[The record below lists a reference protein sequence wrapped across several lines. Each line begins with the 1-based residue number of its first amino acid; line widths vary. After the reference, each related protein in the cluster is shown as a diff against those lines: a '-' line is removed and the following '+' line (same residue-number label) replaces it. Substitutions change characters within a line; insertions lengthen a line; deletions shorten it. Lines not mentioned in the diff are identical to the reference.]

1 MNAWRRRAPWP
12 RGLLLALVLALL
24 HAQGLG
30 LWHRVAHAQR
40 VVLATQGHDAHGQA
54 FGHAA
59 GDDAQCRLYDQL
71 TASDAVGSSH
81 AATAAQR
88 PPARALPALA
98 IAAAPGAAARPY
110 QARAPPQ
117 G

>member
-12 RGLLLALVLALL
+12 RGLLLALALVLALL

-54 FGHAA
+54 FAA
-59 GDDAQCRLYDQL
+59 CMQL
-71 TASDAVGSSH
+71 TASDAS
-81 AATAAQR
+81 AAATTAAQR
-88 PPARALPALA
+88 PPARAAGVGHRRRA
-98 IAAAPGAAARPY
+98 GRRGAT
-110 QARAPPQ
+110 Q